1 MTSFVENFTNIFYFN
16 WLIFSI
22 AISYTFDSEDG
33 KETKD
38 PRNSSIMPIN

>member
-1 MTSFVENFTNIFYFN
+1 MNSFVENITNIFYFN

-22 AISYTFDSEDG
+22 AISYMIDTEG

-38 PRNSSIMPIN
+38 PRNSSRKPIN